1 METAFT
7 VATLYLKTISV
18 KEVGEIA
25 NHCPRR
31 MSKETGRC
39 ERKRCES
46 VKEGVEDS
54 VKVVKIA

>member
-1 METAFT
+1 METVFP

-18 KEVGEIA
+18 KELEIA

-39 ERKRCES
+39 ERKRR